1 MKLKELIE
9 KLDDP
14 KIVFINGKQYK
25 DNLEE
30 NILEMEV
37 RRINIETEKTSEDN
51 LESLGY
57 SFEVGVWCKCI

>member
-14 KIVFINGKQYK
+14 KIIFINGKQY
-25 DNLEE
+25 DENLS
-30 NILEMEV
+30 NDVLEKEV
-37 RRINIETEKTSEDN
+37 KKINIETKKMSGED

-57 SFEVGVWCKCI
+57 SFEAGV